1 MPQHEARED
10 EGVVPSDGLR
20 RPRVVLG
27 QPPKARGPREAALH
41 DPSHGQQHESA
52 PRLRQLHD
60 GELYA
65 ALRGVRGRLLPDVA
79 IVHVAEAHGVAGR
92 LVQLPGQ
99 PCHPRA
105 VLFAGRVEAQPAQ
118 QSQRVHRRM
127 QLGSVAPRGAVETG
141 SDGRV
146 EIEEATFGGKWWK
159 VSALG
164 YITDLPSSRP
174 DGSPGNPH
182 EFRLYREPKPE
193 IVVVIPTGYVGP
205 VFVDFIPSN
214 AWIQDAPGSRRF
226 RFESSANGYVPIIA
240 SPLLRRATWAT
251 RAEYR
256 DGTPIARAGDASDRE
271 LAFRLVGWCDPE
283 CRRILYVVGTS
294 ADEKAFEQLV
304 FANDSSGARNWDH
317 AAAARVFSEA
327 KQSSERTDV
336 VPANSATAMPR

>member
-1 MPQHEARED
+1 
-10 EGVVPSDGLR
+10 
-20 RPRVVLG
+20 
-27 QPPKARGPREAALH
+27 
-41 DPSHGQQHESA
+41 
-52 PRLRQLHD
+52 
-60 GELYA
+60 
-65 ALRGVRGRLLPDVA
+65 
-79 IVHVAEAHGVAGR
+79 
-92 LVQLPGQ
+92 
-99 PCHPRA
+99 
-105 VLFAGRVEAQPAQ
+105 
-118 QSQRVHRRM
+118 M

-256 DGTPIARAGDASDRE
+256 DGTPIARAGDASGHE
-271 LAFRLVGWCDPE
+271 LAFRTVSHFGNDRDKWFCL
-283 CRRILYVVGTS
+283 VGTS
-294 ADEKAFEQLV
+294 ADEQALLDRVAPRTNGTRHWNQ
-304 FANDSSGARNWDH
+304 
-317 AAAARVFSEA
+317 AAEERLLSEYRRAGIVPAAR
-327 KQSSERTDV
+327 
-336 VPANSATAMPR
+336 